1 MSWEGR
7 NEETGLGR
15 PILLKGRPG
24 RPISPAAAAAA
35 LTVGLSPN
43 AVELSIFRICISC
56 FKLPAMKKNGKI
68 EFQLKKEG

>member
-1 MSWEGR
+1 MSCVGR

-24 RPISPAAAAAA
+24 RPVSPAAAAADC
-35 LTVGLSPN
+35 LIPN

-56 FKLPAMKKNGKI
+56 FKLPGK
-68 EFQLKKEG
+68 ED